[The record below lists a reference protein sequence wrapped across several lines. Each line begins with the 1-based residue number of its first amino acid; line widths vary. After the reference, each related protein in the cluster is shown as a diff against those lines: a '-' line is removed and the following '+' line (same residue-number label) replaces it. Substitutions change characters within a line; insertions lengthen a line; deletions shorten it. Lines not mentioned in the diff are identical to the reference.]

1 MTLRL
6 SDAVSLDLFVR
17 LLATVPAADT
27 LLADPGMTE
36 PVLPFTPAEIEALT
50 DDAGALTPFLVF
62 LGLVSDFAKTE
73 PVFESALCDLRDPM
87 IAGYVCWAERVAAGM
102 PPGL

>member
-1 MTLRL
+1 
-6 SDAVSLDLFVR
+6 
-17 LLATVPAADT
+17 
-27 LLADPGMTE
+27 MTE

-102 PPGL
+102 PAGL